1 MDAVFDRLQSLRDDQ
16 LSIISVTVL
25 TLLALTLGWGLKASV
40 QDQTRLVSQNGI
52 TAAVPLDWVTGEAP
66 DTAALRVW
74 NGRAPAE
81 QFLATLY
88 PTNEQVTIDSIVVQR
103 NLMRGQQ
110 LNSYRVLDKVEGVI
124 NGRNIFEVQFAYVK
138 LGRRTDLPQVIQG
151 TDYYMD
157 MGEGQV
163 LVLTVE
169 AESGELDNLLP
180 DFENFKNSIQ
190 TGGTE

>member
-16 LSIISVTVL
+16 LSIISVTVM
-25 TLLALTLGWGLKASV
+25 TLLALTIGWGLKASV

-52 TAAVPLDWVTGEAP
+52 TATVPLDWVTDEAP

>member
-1 MDAVFDRLQSLRDDQ
+1 MDTVFDRLQNLRDDQ

-40 QDQTRLVSQNGI
+40 QDQTRVVSQNGI
-52 TAAVPLDWVTGEAP
+52 TATVPVNWVTGEAP
-66 DTAALRVW
+66 STAALRVW
-74 NGRAPAE
+74 NGRDPAE

-88 PTNEQVTIDSIVVQR
+88 PTNEQVTIDSIVIQR
-103 NLMRGQQ
+103 NLTRGQQ

-124 NGRNIFEVQFAYVK
+124 NGRNVSEVQFAYVK
-138 LGRRTDLPQVIQG
+138 PGRRNDLPQVIQG

-157 MGEGQV
+157 MGNGQA

-169 AESGELDNLLP
+169 AESGELENLLP